1 MGHQCAWMQLVL
13 LHLYFTLMYMSKPRG
28 PGYTFG
34 NLIEK
39 SILLIGTVI
48 CNYLQ
53 ENSNQVILLD
63 LECRLIYM
71 HFRFLCATSQQFY
84 EIKNFLK
91 NEMFYAFAMVLAAA
105 IAWVQENFA
114 LTKDKLLPVLF
125 TPLKPVGTI

>member
-1 MGHQCAWMQLVL
+1 MDAACSVAFIFHFLYMQLRVC
-13 LHLYFTLMYMSKPRG
+13 
-28 PGYTFG
+28 TFG

-71 HFRFLCATSQQFY
+71 HFRILCATSQQFY

-105 IAWVQENFA
+105 IA
-114 LTKDKLLPVLF
+114 
-125 TPLKPVGTI
+125 